1 MKFGKVTNPY
11 DDDKVKKEKKK
22 KREKDIF
29 QALIEKF
36 FVICQEEMWEQRN
49 LDRHRPN
56 NKRNYAAVIK
66 TDREVSKLYG
76 LKDEI
81 CPNDK
86 DQFYDVNLETRL
98 AQTLSAKQQWVV
110 RWKPAIKACQKRAKR
125 DSLINTKP
133 IWQHYGSSVKPK
145 FKIRPEHAKRNKQ
158 HRAILKK
165 KRNEDSQSSER
176 KKLTSTHTPNPIK
189 PKIFRVQFPSVT
201 DYFSTDKNKDEP
213 ADRFGDAG
221 ND

>member
-1 MKFGKVTNPY
+1 M
-11 DDDKVKKEKKK
+11 
-22 KREKDIF
+22 
-29 QALIEKF
+29 
-36 FVICQEEMWEQRN
+36 
-49 LDRHRPN
+49 
-56 NKRNYAAVIK
+56 
-66 TDREVSKLYG
+66 
-76 LKDEI
+76 
-81 CPNDK
+81 
-86 DQFYDVNLETRL
+86 NLETRL

-110 RWKPAIKACQKRAKR
+110 RWKPAIRASQKRAKR

-145 FKIRPEHAKRNKQ
+145 FKICPEHAKRNKQ

-165 KRNEDSQSSER
+165 KRNEPLREITKGKGGFIIIG
-176 KKLTSTHTPNPIK
+176 KKKSTSTHTPNPIK